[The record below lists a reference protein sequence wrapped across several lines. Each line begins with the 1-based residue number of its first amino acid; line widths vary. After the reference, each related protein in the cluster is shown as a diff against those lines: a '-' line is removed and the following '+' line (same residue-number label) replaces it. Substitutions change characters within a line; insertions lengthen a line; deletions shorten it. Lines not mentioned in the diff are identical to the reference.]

1 MRILGAAVLL
11 FATTLGAYEPAVDS
25 HLMFMWTWAGRC
37 KTPRCVEEE
46 QRFLAE
52 VDVFYQIQTGRGS
65 TTSVELR
72 KGGRLFIDKVPM
84 NLSSKQIAA
93 LYAALDGVRR
103 DLEGGSTWTQRVRV
117 LPDDGHFT
125 LAFSLDKQL
134 HVVDGY
140 KDYVRKEYVPLLN
153 LLQVYAE
160 PAAASRIIPREDET
174 RILGYRVRH
183 DMPDHLALEVE
194 YFYDGSKGPNVF
206 VGANPVNETGVV
218 MTGYRPNKIEKGR
231 HTTCT
236 VISTYSESPEKFS
249 SDIVKIELYVGGS
262 EVFLE
267 DFVPLRKKW
276 SKVPSPD
283 LRCCDA
289 CSLGCRE

>member
-11 FATTLGAYEPAVDS
+11 FATTLGASEPAADS
-25 HLMFMWTWAGRC
+25 RLVFIWTWAGRC
-37 KTPRCVEEE
+37 GTPRCVEEE
-46 QRFLAE
+46 RRFLAE
-52 VDVFYQIQTGRGS
+52 VDVFYQIRTGDT

-72 KGGRLFIDKVPM
+72 KDGRLYVDKVPM

-117 LPDDGHFT
+117 LPDGGLFT
-125 LAFSLDKQL
+125 LAFSLDTQL
-134 HVVDGY
+134 HVVDGS
-140 KDYVRKEYVPLLN
+140 KDYTRKEYVPLLN

-174 RILGYRVRH
+174 RIIGYRIRH

-194 YFYDGSKGPNVF
+194 YFYDGSKGSHVF

-218 MTGYRPNKIEKGR
+218 MTGYRPNQLQKGR

-236 VISTYSESPEKFS
+236 VVSTYSESPERFS
-249 SDIVKIELYVGGS
+249 SDIMKIELYVGGG

-289 CSLGCRE
+289 CSRGCRE